1 MLLPWNCEFW
11 FEITVNKIRSNF
23 QTFISFTLYL
33 EKTLKLNLLG
43 KKKLFKTFVP
53 YFISF
58 SVIYSF
64 YGFFESR
71 ARRTIFQNVFFQNVS
86 LFPYISMFTVHFVAY
101 LPSSLKLP
109 RRGRT
114 VHDHQG
120 RQSASSSFSSFLFL
134 TGKGDGSLT
143 PGKNLANFSP
153 IPIFIIC
160 TWNYFASIGKTL
172 SLKCFQIP
180 PANIKSVTSKQAVLC
195 SSKLTSWPMR
205 ACEPSQLSRNHHEL

>member
-1 MLLPWNCEFW
+1 MINIPQKTVLLLSWNCEFW

-71 ARRTIFQNVFFQNVS
+71 ARRTIFQIFFS
-86 LFPYISMFTVHFVAY
+86 KMFPC
-101 LPSSLKLP
+101 
-109 RRGRT
+109 
-114 VHDHQG
+114 
-120 RQSASSSFSSFLFL
+120 FL
-134 TGKGDGSLT
+134 TFRCLLCILLHICRLHLNSLDEAAQFMIIKAGKALVPLT
-143 PGKNLANFSP
+143 V
-153 IPIFIIC
+153 
-160 TWNYFASIGKTL
+160 TWLF
-172 SLKCFQIP
+172 
-180 PANIKSVTSKQAVLC
+180 
-195 SSKLTSWPMR
+195 
-205 ACEPSQLSRNHHEL
+205 